1 MKENENNLE
10 RAVEALKNEH
20 IPLGPPQELTDAT
33 IAKLTEASEQS
44 DTILIENRIRIIER
58 LKAARGL
65 TKVAAAAVLL
75 ISAGYATARLSAP
88 RPPDMEQLQAA
99 LEPAIRQNLVTEM
112 KDYLQLGLTNS
123 YIQLRD
129 ELSQQHRQDMSR
141 FAIQTLAA
149 SNAVTNELLTE
160 LIESINAAQ
169 IQDRQWVAAAIDQ
182 MEWNRLYDKNQLVSS
197 LETLAY
203 QTEDELQR
211 TKQDMVRFLAN
222 TQLDSPVPN
231 KLTDVNNSNERSKK

>member
-1 MKENENNLE
+1 MKENENSLE
-10 RAVEALKNEH
+10 KAVEALKNEL
-20 IPLGPPQELTDAT
+20 IPPGPPQELTDAT
-33 IAKLTEASEQS
+33 IAKLTEASGQS
-44 DTILIENRIRIIER
+44 RTVSIENRIRIMER
-58 LKAARGL
+58 LRAAKGL

-75 ISAGYATARLSAP
+75 ILAGYGTGRLSAP
-88 RPPDMEQLQAA
+88 RPPDMEELQAA
-99 LEPAIRQNLVTEM
+99 LEPAIRRNLVTEM

-169 IQDRQWVAAAIDQ
+169 IQDRQWVTAAIDQ

-211 TKQDMVRFLAN
+211 TRQDMVRFLSN